1 MKKISK
7 VLSAVTLSAA
17 LTLSL
22 AGAAFGDVVF
32 QSRAVNIT
40 GAGEYTATDL
50 FDGFKGVMPGDE
62 LDQPVTVEN
71 GSEMTVKVYLRAE
84 AHDEASNPLTYDE
97 PYEEADGKDQG
108 QDPDSGDLVG
118 GEGQRDET
126 VATMSDFLAQL
137 TMIIKNGGSVIFSAS
152 PDQEAQLSSNVLLG
166 ELKPGES
173 LSLNVNL
180 SVPTEMGNEYASRV
194 GEVDWV
200 FTVEEV
206 PEPLPDTGLSQTG
219 DDMPV
224 MLFAVAA
231 AVAVGLVLVA
241 AFALKRSKRYK
252 GNSF

>member
-7 VLSAVTLSAA
+7 VLSAIALSSA

-32 QSRAVNIT
+32 QNRAVNVT

-50 FDGFKGVMPGDE
+50 FDRFKDVMPGDE
-62 LDQPVTVEN
+62 LNQPVTVEN

-84 AHDEASNPLTYDE
+84 AHDEASNPLTYNE

-108 QDPDSGDLVG
+108 QNAETGDRVG

-137 TMIIKNGGSVIFSAS
+137 TMAVKSGEDVVFSAS
-152 PDQEAQLSSNVLLG
+152 PDQEAQLAENVLLG

-173 LSLNVNL
+173 LRLDVNL
-180 SVPTEMGNEYASRV
+180 SVPIEMGNEYANRV

-219 DDMPV
+219 DDMPI
-224 MLFAVAA
+224 MLFAVATV
-231 AVAVGLVLVA
+231 VAVGLVLVA
-241 AFALKRSKRYK
+241 TFALRRSKR
-252 GNSF
+252 